1 MREGP
6 RRSVVLLSLAGILLL
21 AAAVC
26 ALHVVNALTLRGTA
40 RVSDYEPL
48 ARAEQDMTV
57 DEALF
62 GAAQRSTYTDGTRSF
77 ALALT
82 DPALEDGM
90 LCISGAL
97 LRPGQTVGEVRVRVG
112 LIPTERPGEIVLLN
126 TQMVRRAL
134 AGQALGVDDHCG
146 FAASA
151 ARRLLS
157 DGQYAVVLVDESDG
171 ARRLID
177 AGVDIALSR
186 DGLTVVRGGGAE
198 EAGE

>member
-6 RRSVVLLSLAGILLL
+6 RRSVALLSLAAILLL
-21 AAAVC
+21 ATAVC

-40 RVSDYEPL
+40 RMSDYTPL
-48 ARAEQDMTV
+48 ARAEQNMAVEGWGDV
-57 DEALF
+57 QLPV
-62 GAAQRSTYTDGTRSF
+62 YTDGERSF
-77 ALALT
+77 ALFLRELT
-82 DPALEDGM
+82 ETDGM

-97 LRPGQTVGEVRVRVG
+97 LRPEQAVGEVRVRVG
-112 LIPTERPGEIVLLN
+112 LIPAERPEEIVLLN
-126 TQMVRRAL
+126 TQMVRWAP
-134 AGQALGVDDHCG
+134 AGQEPGMDDHCG

-177 AGVDIALSR
+177 AGVDIALSQ
-186 DGLTVVRGGGAE
+186 DGLTAVRRNGAE

>member
-6 RRSVVLLSLAGILLL
+6 RRGVVLLSLAGILLL

-40 RVSDYEPL
+40 RVSDYTPL
-48 ARAEQDMTV
+48 ARAKQDMAV
-57 DEALF
+57 EEGLL
-62 GAAQRSTYTDGTRSF
+62 GVAQLPVYTDGERSF
-77 ALALT
+77 ALFLRELT
-82 DPALEDGM
+82 ETDGM

-97 LRPGQTVGEVRVRVG
+97 LRPEQTVGEVCVRVG
-112 LIPTERPGEIVLLN
+112 LIPAERPEEIVLLN
-126 TQMVRRAL
+126 TQMVRWVL
-134 AGQALGVDDHCG
+134 AGQELGMDDHCG

-151 ARRLLS
+151 SRRLLS

-177 AGVDIALSR
+177 AGVDIAHSQ
-186 DGLTVVRGGGAE
+186 DGLTAVRRNGAE
-198 EAGE
+198 EAGT